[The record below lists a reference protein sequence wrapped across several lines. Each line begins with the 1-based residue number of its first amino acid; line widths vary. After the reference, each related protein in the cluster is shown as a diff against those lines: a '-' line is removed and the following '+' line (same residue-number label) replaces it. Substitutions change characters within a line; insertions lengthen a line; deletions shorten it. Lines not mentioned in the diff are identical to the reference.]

1 MSIRRACV
9 ALFLTVTLVGA
20 GACHSSKPPAVVL
33 PPPPL
38 NEAQSAALR
47 WVESHAIPITILDTL
62 RPAADRMPFLT
73 FVGNARVLGVSE
85 LTEGT
90 HQFAGIIQDILAAV
104 STHGFRGIAIQAP
117 MAETMELDR
126 YVRTG
131 IGSPRQT
138 LRGLGPHWNT
148 QEVLNLVEW
157 IHANNRSHGAA
168 EQIGFYGFELPTAA
182 HAVQVVMSLPDSI
195 AGSSVN
201 AFLHREI
208 GCVTT
213 GESAAW
219 GRDGPAAD
227 STFWNRCRGATAA
240 IVDTLVALRS
250 RLGTSRPGAQGTV
263 AFAELMA
270 RVAHHDADVG
280 LKHLP
285 RHQTVADH
293 VLWLAG
299 QLGSESNLLVWGR
312 DVESGRLT
320 GEGNV
325 VQSAV
330 PLASTLGDRYR
341 NLAFTAGSGTVRAQ
355 PINPN
360 QREPG
365 GETNMDLRPPRP
377 DSYEYV
383 LNRATGETL
392 FLDFRSLASDTAAS
406 WLQGPHPARLV
417 SGVYSQSPLG
427 TFETPLQFPAYYD
440 GLLFAKHVTPATPLK
455 R

>member
-1 MSIRRACV
+1 MSIRRSCAQ
-9 ALFLTVTLVGA
+9 LFLTITLVGF
-20 GACHSSKPPAVVL
+20 GACRSSKPPAVEP

-38 NEAQSAALR
+38 NEAQAAALR
-47 WVESHAIPITILDTL
+47 WVESHAVPVTILDSL
-62 RPAADRMPFLT
+62 RPAADRAPFID
-73 FVGNARVLGVSE
+73 FVGDARILGVSE

-90 HQFAGIIQDILAAV
+90 HEFAGIMQMILSAL

-117 MAETMELDR
+117 MAETMDLDR

-131 IGSPRQT
+131 VGMPRQA
-138 LRGLGPHWNT
+138 LRALGPHWNT
-148 QEVLNLVEW
+148 QEVLQLVEW
-157 IHANNRSHGAA
+157 IQGYNRSHDAA
-168 EQIGFYGFELPTAA
+168 EQMGFYGFELPTAA
-182 HAVQVVMSLPDSI
+182 HAVKVVTSLPDSI
-195 AGSSVN
+195 AGSAVN
-201 AFLHREI
+201 GFLRREI

-219 GRDGPAAD
+219 GRDGPASD
-227 STFWNRCRGATAA
+227 STFWNRCRGSTAA
-240 IVDTLVALRS
+240 IVDTLIALRG
-250 RLGTSRPGAQGTV
+250 RLGTSRRGAQGTV

-270 RVAHHDADVG
+270 RVAQHDADVG

-293 VLWLAG
+293 ILWLADQAG
-299 QLGSESNLLVWGR
+299 RDGKLLVWGR

-330 PLASTLGDRYR
+330 PLASTLGARYR
-341 NLAFTAGSGTVRAQ
+341 NLAFTAGGGTIRAQ
-355 PINPN
+355 PINVG

-365 GETNMDLRPPRP
+365 GETNMQLRPPRP

-383 LNRATGETL
+383 LNRATGQTL
-392 FLDFRSLASDTAAS
+392 FLDLRALPKDSTAS
-406 WLQGPHPARLV
+406 WLEGPHPARLV
-417 SGVYSQSPLG
+417 SGVYSENPLG
-427 TFETPLQFPAYYD
+427 TFETSLQFPTYYD
-440 GLLFAKHVTPATPLK
+440 GLLFAKRVTPATPLK